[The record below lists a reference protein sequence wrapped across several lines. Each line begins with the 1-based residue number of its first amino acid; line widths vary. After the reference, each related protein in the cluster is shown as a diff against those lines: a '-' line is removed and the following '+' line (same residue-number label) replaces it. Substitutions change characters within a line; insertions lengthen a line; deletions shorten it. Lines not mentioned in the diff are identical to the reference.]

1 MYKDGPLWITVLHGR
16 FHEGAESL
24 SNMLSDRLNAAKL
37 EVMRIS
43 PVLGV
48 HTGPGIVGAAVVPMK
63 LMEGIENQQTVI
75 GEQSPVFSVQ

>member
-1 MYKDGPLWITVLHGR
+1 
-16 FHEGAESL
+16 
-24 SNMLSDRLNAAKL
+24 MLSERLNAAKI

-63 LMEGIENQQTVI
+63 LMEGIE
-75 GEQSPVFSVQ
+75 